1 MPPQND
7 PRLPTRYDVEWA
19 IERSELPAAARDMLY
34 LLARRMEQGS
44 TLIPGQ
50 HSPSLSKIA
59 KASGWSRRHVLR
71 ALNYLE
77 DLGLITRHRP
87 TPHNARVYHQR
98 TNYTV
103 HLDKLGTG
111 SPAEASDVPSHGLRT
126 ARRKAK
132 DTPSPELGTASPEAR
147 DTLAR
152 SQISP
157 EPPDQPDP
165 EIAFIRSH
173 LHGRTGQV
181 VSEDQAAGIRAL
193 VLARPGA
200 QGQRS
205 MPYIRRVLTLD
216 KHPDKWLEPLTKEVS
231 NANDV

>member
-1 MPPQND
+1 MPPQSD

-59 KASGWSRRHVLR
+59 QGSGWSRRHVLR

-77 DLGLITRHRP
+77 GLGLITRHRP

-103 HLDKLGTG
+103 HLDKVTGLGTG
-111 SPAEASDVPSHGLRT
+111 SPAEASDAQSHGLRT

-132 DTPSPELGTASPEAR
+132 DTQSPELGTARPEAR
-147 DTLAR
+147 DSAAH
-152 SQISP
+152 SQNLP

-165 EIAFIRSH
+165 EIAFIRGQ
-173 LHGRTGQV
+173 LHDRTGQV

-193 VLARPGA
+193 ILARPSA
-200 QGQRS
+200 QGVPS
-205 MPYIRRVLTLD
+205 MAFIRRAFAFE
-216 KHPDKWLEPLTKEVS
+216 KHPEKWLEPPVPQ
-231 NANDV
+231 